1 MEIAMDGVE
10 KLVIQDKTYY
20 LVGTNHIS
28 KESAELVKNV
38 INEVRPAC
46 VCVELDQKRYQKYT
60 SPEEWAKTDIIK
72 IIKQNKL
79 VMLFSNIVYGV
90 LQRKLAKEKGTI
102 QAGELIQALESAE
115 NVGADIQL
123 IDRDIQVTFKRMWRH
138 LSFTQKPK
146 LIMTF
151 FSEFEDVETERLED
165 FLESDSFDNVFIQL
179 SKKFPT
185 IYDDMITE
193 RDKVMVTNLQ
203 KSKYDVNVVVVGKA
217 HINGI
222 KEKLKEEKNY
232 DISELTSIPSKKLSS
247 KLIEFIFPLT
257 IILLLAVSF
266 FSGVQVGFHQ
276 LLKWWVWNGGL
287 AAIFTCFALPSPLTI
302 LTSLIMAPVGAL
314 SPVLSVGVFSALAE
328 ATVKKPTVRDFL
340 TVQDDFLS
348 IKTIYSNRLIK
359 IGLVFLLSNLG
370 GAIGNIIGGI
380 GILKN
385 HKDYSLIQ
393 SVVLMIF

>member
-1 MEIAMDGVE
+1 MDGVE

-79 VMLFSNIVYGV
+79 VVLFSNIVYGV

-232 DISELTSIPSKKLSS
+232 DISELTSIPSKKLGS

-380 GILKN
+380 GILN
-385 HKDYSLIQ
+385 SL
-393 SVVLMIF
+393 F

>member
-1 MEIAMDGVE
+1 MDGVE
-10 KLVIQDKTYY
+10 KLIIQGRTYY

-28 KESAELVKNV
+28 EESAKLVKNV
-38 INEVRPAC
+38 IDEVRPDC

-79 VMLFSNIVYGV
+79 VVLFSNIVYGA
-90 LQRKLAKEKGTI
+90 LQRKLAKEKGTT
-102 QAGELIQALESAE
+102 QSGELIQAIESAE
-115 NVGADIQL
+115 DVGADIQL

-185 IYDDMITE
+185 IYNDMITE

-203 KSKYDVNVVVVGKA
+203 NSKYDVNVVVVGKA

-222 KEKLKEEKNY
+222 KAKLKEEKNY

-247 KLIEFIFPLT
+247 KLIELIFPLT

-359 IGLVFLLSNLG
+359 IGLVFLLANLG
-370 GAIGNIIGGI
+370 GAIGNVIGGLD
-380 GILKN
+380 ILRN
-385 HKDYSLIQ
+385 L
-393 SVVLMIF
+393 L

>member
-1 MEIAMDGVE
+1 VE
-10 KLVIQDKTYY
+10 
-20 LVGTNHIS
+20 
-28 KESAELVKNV
+28 
-38 INEVRPAC
+38 
-46 VCVELDQKRYQKYT
+46 
-60 SPEEWAKTDIIK
+60 
-72 IIKQNKL
+72 
-79 VMLFSNIVYGV
+79 
-90 LQRKLAKEKGTI
+90 
-102 QAGELIQALESAE
+102 
-115 NVGADIQL
+115 
-123 IDRDIQVTFKRMWRH
+123 TFK
-138 LSFTQKPK
+138 FYTEAQ
-146 LIMTF
+146 INNDF

-185 IYDDMITE
+185 IYNDMITE

-203 KSKYDVNVVVVGKA
+203 NSKYDVNVVVVDKA

-222 KEKLKEEKNY
+222 KAKLKEEKSY

-247 KLIEFIFPLT
+247 KLIELIFPLT

-380 GILKN
+380 GILN
-385 HKDYSLIQ
+385 SL
-393 SVVLMIF
+393 F

>member
-1 MEIAMDGVE
+1 MDGVE

-79 VMLFSNIVYGV
+79 VVLFSNIVYGV

-115 NVGADIQL
+115 DVGADIQL

-185 IYDDMITE
+185 IYNDMITE

-203 KSKYDVNVVVVGKA
+203 NSKYDVNVVVVGKA

-222 KEKLKEEKNY
+222 KAKLKEEKSY

-247 KLIEFIFPLT
+247 KLIELIFPLT

-380 GILKN
+380 GILN
-385 HKDYSLIQ
+385 SL
-393 SVVLMIF
+393 F

>member
-79 VMLFSNIVYGV
+79 VVLFSNIVYGV

-115 NVGADIQL
+115 DVGADIQL

-185 IYDDMITE
+185 IYNDMITE

-203 KSKYDVNVVVVGKA
+203 NSKYDVNVVVVGKA

-222 KEKLKEEKNY
+222 KAKLKEEKSY

-247 KLIEFIFPLT
+247 KLIELIFPLT

-380 GILKN
+380 GILN
-385 HKDYSLIQ
+385 SL
-393 SVVLMIF
+393 F

>member
-1 MEIAMDGVE
+1 MDGVE

-79 VMLFSNIVYGV
+79 VVLFSNIVYGG

-115 NVGADIQL
+115 DVGADIQL

-185 IYDDMITE
+185 IYNDMITE

-203 KSKYDVNVVVVGKA
+203 NSKYDVNVVVVGKA
-217 HINGI
+217 HIYGI

-247 KLIEFIFPLT
+247 KLIELIFPLT

-348 IKTIYSNRLIK
+348 IKTVYSNRLIK

-380 GILKN
+380 GILN
-385 HKDYSLIQ
+385 SL
-393 SVVLMIF
+393 F

>member
-38 INEVRPAC
+38 INEIRPAC

-102 QAGELIQALESAE
+102 QAGELIQALESSE

-380 GILKN
+380 GILN
-385 HKDYSLIQ
+385 SL
-393 SVVLMIF
+393 F

>member
-1 MEIAMDGVE
+1 MDGVE

-46 VCVELDQKRYQKYT
+46 VCVELDQNRYQKYT

-380 GILKN
+380 GILN
-385 HKDYSLIQ
+385 SL
-393 SVVLMIF
+393 F

>member
-380 GILKN
+380 GILN
-385 HKDYSLIQ
+385 SL
-393 SVVLMIF
+393 F

>member
-1 MEIAMDGVE
+1 MDGVE

-38 INEVRPAC
+38 INEVRPVC

-90 LQRKLAKEKGTI
+90 LQRKLAKEKGAI

-380 GILKN
+380 GILN
-385 HKDYSLIQ
+385 SL
-393 SVVLMIF
+393 F

>member
-79 VMLFSNIVYGV
+79 VVLFSNIVYGA

-115 NVGADIQL
+115 DVGADIQL

-185 IYDDMITE
+185 IYNDMITE

-203 KSKYDVNVVVVGKA
+203 NSKYDVNVVVVGKA

-222 KEKLKEEKNY
+222 KAKLKEEKSY

-247 KLIEFIFPLT
+247 KLIELIFPLT

-380 GILKN
+380 GILN
-385 HKDYSLIQ
+385 SL
-393 SVVLMIF
+393 F

>member
-1 MEIAMDGVE
+1 MGIAMDGVE
-10 KLVIQDKTYY
+10 KLIIQGRTYY

-28 KESAELVKNV
+28 EESAKLVKNV
-38 INEVRPAC
+38 IDEVRPDC

-79 VMLFSNIVYGV
+79 VVLFSNIVYGA
-90 LQRKLAKEKGTI
+90 LQRKLAKEKGTT
-102 QAGELIQALESAE
+102 QSGELIQAIESAE
-115 NVGADIQL
+115 DVGADIQL

-185 IYDDMITE
+185 IYNDMITE

-203 KSKYDVNVVVVGKA
+203 NSKYDVNVVVVGKA

-222 KEKLKEEKNY
+222 KAKLKEEKNY

-247 KLIEFIFPLT
+247 KLIELIFPLT

-359 IGLVFLLSNLG
+359 IGLVFLLANLG
-370 GAIGNIIGGI
+370 GAIGNVIGGLD
-380 GILKN
+380 ILRN
-385 HKDYSLIQ
+385 L
-393 SVVLMIF
+393 L

>member
-38 INEVRPAC
+38 INGVRPAC
-46 VCVELDQKRYQKYT
+46 VCVEFDQKRYQKYT

-79 VMLFSNIVYGV
+79 VVLFSNIVYGV

-102 QAGELIQALESAE
+102 QAGELIQALDSAE
-115 NVGADIQL
+115 DVGADIQL

-185 IYDDMITE
+185 IYNDMITE

-203 KSKYDVNVVVVGKA
+203 NSKYDVNVVVVGKA
-217 HINGI
+217 HIYGI

-247 KLIEFIFPLT
+247 KLIELIFPLT

-348 IKTIYSNRLIK
+348 IKTVYSNRLIK

-380 GILKN
+380 GILN
-385 HKDYSLIQ
+385 SL
-393 SVVLMIF
+393 F

>member
-1 MEIAMDGVE
+1 
-10 KLVIQDKTYY
+10 
-20 LVGTNHIS
+20 
-28 KESAELVKNV
+28 
-38 INEVRPAC
+38 
-46 VCVELDQKRYQKYT
+46 
-60 SPEEWAKTDIIK
+60 
-72 IIKQNKL
+72 
-79 VMLFSNIVYGV
+79 
-90 LQRKLAKEKGTI
+90 
-102 QAGELIQALESAE
+102 
-115 NVGADIQL
+115 
-123 IDRDIQVTFKRMWRH
+123 
-138 LSFTQKPK
+138 
-146 LIMTF
+146 
-151 FSEFEDVETERLED
+151 
-165 FLESDSFDNVFIQL
+165 
-179 SKKFPT
+179 
-185 IYDDMITE
+185 
-193 RDKVMVTNLQ
+193 
-203 KSKYDVNVVVVGKA
+203 
-217 HINGI
+217 
-222 KEKLKEEKNY
+222 
-232 DISELTSIPSKKLSS
+232 SKKLSS

-380 GILKN
+380 GILN
-385 HKDYSLIQ
+385 SL
-393 SVVLMIF
+393 F